1 MPGQKATE
9 ATRREEIL
17 RAAHEVALRR
27 GIDGLT
33 VRAVA
38 ARARLS
44 HSLILLHFK
53 RKDQLGLALLDRVL
67 ATTVSPG
74 NPDAISAIPDPRERL
89 LALFRREMQRLSAEP
104 RRVRLLLEYWARGA
118 HNATIRKK
126 ILAALD
132 GYRAVFRS
140 LAEETMGPEAG
151 RSGSVTPAGVAA
163 AAVSLI
169 LGYPVQAMIDP
180 GLLDGGEYLASV
192 EGFLGRPPS
201 AA

>member
-1 MPGQKATE
+1 
-9 ATRREEIL
+9 
-17 RAAHEVALRR
+17 
-27 GIDGLT
+27 
-33 VRAVA
+33 
-38 ARARLS
+38 
-44 HSLILLHFK
+44 
-53 RKDQLGLALLDRVL
+53 
-67 ATTVSPG
+67 
-74 NPDAISAIPDPRERL
+74 
-89 LALFRREMQRLSAEP
+89 MQRLSAEP

-140 LAEETMGPEAG
+140 LAEETMGPESG